1 MAKGNYYGIDIYN
14 LDRYLAERKETIK
27 VKGGALSLQFVELD
41 GLINISK
48 FSKRF
53 MHKSQSWFSQRLH
66 GALVMRK
73 EQEFKE
79 QEYARIAESFR
90 ELARQL
96 NQYADEI
103 DAAE

>member
-1 MAKGNYYGIDIYN
+1 MAKGNYFGLELHNMEGYIQ
-14 LDRYLAERKETIK
+14 ERTECIRH
-27 VKGGALSLQFVELD
+27 KGGALSTQFDELD

-53 MHKSQSWFSQRLH
+53 MHKSQSWFSQKLH
-66 GALVMRK
+66 GCTVCNIQQSFSAD
-73 EQEFKE
+73 
-79 QEYARIAESFR
+79 EYSKLAQSFR

-96 NQYADEI
+96 NQYADEL